1 MAPAAPPFLREP
13 QAGLAALMLG
23 KSGEPT
29 WDLEPDGPTSRSRL
43 CYSPGGLY
51 IQAVTIPLLF
61 SLGGNTN
68 ICIAPG
74 CREDVC
80 FACLPNGSD
89 CPFSFSKLS
98 HPTPHLQGL
107 GCLPSPSLPPSG
119 ESWMATSQQKEGHL
133 LIKIKNDH
141 TGEQLVESGNRPSAQ
156 QEGRRL
162 SVSGC

>member
-1 MAPAAPPFLREP
+1 MGSGARRTHVQVPPVL
-13 QAGLAALMLG
+13 LAR
-23 KSGEPT
+23 
-29 WDLEPDGPTSRSRL
+29 WVVH
-43 CYSPGGLY
+43 PGCDH
-51 IQAVTIPLLF
+51 PLLF

-80 FACLPNGSD
+80 FGCLPNGSD